1 MNAAGLL
8 PSTPKERVDTM
19 SQHYI
24 LDNRKVVPADLMTWA
39 TWFESN
45 DNRRVDS
52 THIGE
57 THISTVFIGRGH
69 AFCGDGPKLFETMVF
84 GGPLDQEQERCGTYE
99 EAEAMHAAMCERV
112 RTAP

>member
-1 MNAAGLL
+1 
-8 PSTPKERVDTM
+8 M
-19 SQHYI
+19 SLHYI
-24 LDNRKVVPADLMTWA
+24 LDNRKVVPVDLMTWA

-45 DNRRVDS
+45 FDNRRVAS

-57 THISTVFIGRGH
+57 THVSTVFLGLDH
-69 AFCGDGPKLFETMVF
+69 ASAGGSPKLFETMVF

-112 RTAP
+112 RMAP